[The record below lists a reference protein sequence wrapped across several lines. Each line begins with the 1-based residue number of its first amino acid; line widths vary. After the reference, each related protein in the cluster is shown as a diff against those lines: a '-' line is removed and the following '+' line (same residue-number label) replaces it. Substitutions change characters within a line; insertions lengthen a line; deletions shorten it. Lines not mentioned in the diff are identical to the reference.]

1 MDEST
6 ATCSFRALDLAVMLD
21 CKICAEIL
29 IKAGANTSQIVLDVS
44 TSTRIQGS
52 LGDFQELREVKDVIR
67 FERNMG
73 VKE

>member
-6 ATCSFRALDLAVMLD
+6 ATCYFRALDLAVMLD

-44 TSTRIQGS
+44 TSTRSLQGS
-52 LGDFQELREVKDVIR
+52 LGDFQELREVKDVTS
-67 FERNMG
+67 F
-73 VKE
+73 KETWG